1 MRAPTPSAAAEL
13 AVTDIS
19 ELQYDIN
26 LYQRR
31 MKIAL
36 KRKTEIM
43 RLKYEKLIN
52 SKVYKEPFLRI
63 NDLYLRI
70 DKNVKSIEN
79 IAMRKLK
86 DSKIDATKLIT
97 KLDTLSPLKTLTRG
111 YSLIEYNNN
120 IISKSS
126 DLKKDMEIDIRFQDG
141 SKHAKIL

>member
-1 MRAPTPSAAAEL
+1 LRAPTPSAAAEL

-70 DKNVKSIEN
+70 DKSVKSIEN

-120 IISKSS
+120 IISKAS
-126 DLKKDMEIDIRFQDG
+126 DLKKDMEIDIRFHDG

>member
-120 IISKSS
+120 IISKAS